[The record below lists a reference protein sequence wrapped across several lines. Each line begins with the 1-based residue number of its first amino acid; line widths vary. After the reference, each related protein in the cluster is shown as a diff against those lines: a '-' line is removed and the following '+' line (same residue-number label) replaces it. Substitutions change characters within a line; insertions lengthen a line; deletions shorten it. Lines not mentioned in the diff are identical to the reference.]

1 MKIRLDNILLG
12 ILWLLAVTLGAS
24 FWFNTVFG
32 FNIFSASHWT
42 YLSELQAS
50 KNSISP
56 TFYISF
62 VICVFIMIFGLYI
75 LIRPRLRRIQLPKVH
90 IEKHKNNTPIIESKE
105 TKNNADASTL
115 DLLPAETAKA
125 PTATQPSLAPIPS
138 ARPPR
143 LNIPVNNTG
152 YVSATQTN
160 TITPVSQPKP
170 QSQENPEIQE
180 IFSKAGFTVKK
191 SPRINGITPA
201 LFAIGS
207 NETLWVGGVG
217 IKTTDIRNMIDKLS
231 QIFSDTLEDIYI
243 DTNGFVINAPDAATS
258 EFENILMFN
267 TIEELRNYINN
278 NPNPPITEEDK
289 DNFAAYSE
297 YIDTVISYIGK
308 I

>member
-105 TKNNADASTL
+105 TKNNTDASTL

-125 PTATQPSLAPIPS
+125 PTATQPSPAPVPS

-180 IFSKAGFTVKK
+180 IFIKAGFTVKK